1 MGSPLSPILAEIFMN
16 DMENK
21 ILKGSKFGN
30 SIKYWARYV
39 DDILMVWT
47 GTNRQVDLLLSEMN
61 AMNESIKF
69 TVEKGNETIN
79 YLDLTLTLNNNRI
92 EYKIYR
98 KPTHTDTIIPN
109 DSYHHPRH
117 KLAALQNYCHRA
129 ISVLKNNEEK
139 RKEIEIVKQIAEA
152 NGYHRGVVEG
162 VFRKMETKKGT
173 HDSTVRRYSGSIPYI
188 GKYTNKV
195 IKAFN
200 SYDVNVGIQNNL
212 PMVKRISN
220 DQTETKDK
228 EGLSGVYKLSCEQC
242 EGIYIGET
250 GRKFEI
256 RKKEHKKSREKE
268 DGKSLF
274 GKHCNEE
281 HHNGDGIFEVLHV
294 ENRTKRR
301 KLREQMEIAKAKRQK
316 ACLLNNVITFN
327 SEKLFSLVIGRE
339 KKNRT
344 DQ

>member
-1 MGSPLSPILAEIFMN
+1 M
-16 DMENK
+16 
-21 ILKGSKFGN
+21 
-30 SIKYWARYV
+30 
-39 DDILMVWT
+39 
-47 GTNRQVDLLLSEMN
+47 
-61 AMNESIKF
+61 
-69 TVEKGNETIN
+69 
-79 YLDLTLTLNNNRI
+79 
-92 EYKIYR
+92 
-98 KPTHTDTIIPN
+98 
-109 DSYHHPRH
+109 
-117 KLAALQNYCHRA
+117 
-129 ISVLKNNEEK
+129 
-139 RKEIEIVKQIAEA
+139 
-152 NGYHRGVVEG
+152 
-162 VFRKMETKKGT
+162 
-173 HDSTVRRYSGSIPYI
+173 
-188 GKYTNKV
+188 

-200 SYDVNVGIQNNL
+200 GYDVNVGIHNNP

-228 EGLSGVYKLSCEQC
+228 EGLSGVYKLSCVQC